1 MKLLSRDFTPLEKL
15 VLLVLVL
22 ILMGIGYYRLIDQP
36 IRQGMAEAE
45 AQRNKLQVELNDVNI
60 RISEYNNR
68 VNELDEAK
76 ALRHF
81 MPSYNASDEELRI
94 LNGVLSEAR
103 HYSFDVDKITL
114 SEEDNQIRRRFTFS
128 FTALNF
134 DTVKDIFT
142 RLSDSPT
149 RCMLGTIECGGL
161 NAAAEN
167 AVITVQGEGA
177 FYETLTDAQMDAV
190 LSELLNGREIPTSA
204 KPEAEEQSETSPA

>member
-1 MKLLSRDFTPLEKL
+1 M
-15 VLLVLVL
+15 
-22 ILMGIGYYRLIDQP
+22 
-36 IRQGMAEAE
+36 
-45 AQRNKLQVELNDVNI
+45 ELNDVNI